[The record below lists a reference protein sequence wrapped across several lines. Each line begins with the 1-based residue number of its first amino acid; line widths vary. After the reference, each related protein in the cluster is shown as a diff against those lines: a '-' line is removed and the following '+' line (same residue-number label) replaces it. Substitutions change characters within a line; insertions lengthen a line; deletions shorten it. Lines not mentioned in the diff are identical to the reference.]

1 MSIPL
6 TIDIKGSFFHS
17 HPPLSQLSQMV
28 VSRDFYSKCIRRVHT
43 SRLVAQGGEGREE
56 VTLGAGTL
64 SSTTPCLSQVAVS
77 HLDIPGGFHDLTVLV
92 REIHHLGGRKLMD
105 VSRPTRKLAARP
117 IHPPTHHR
125 LSPYLPFS
133 IGIFS
138 TYTVL
143 V

>member
-1 MSIPL
+1 
-6 TIDIKGSFFHS
+6 
-17 HPPLSQLSQMV
+17 MV

-56 VTLGAGTL
+56 VTLGVGTL

-105 VSRPTRKLAARP
+105 VSRPTGKLAART
-117 IHPPTHHR
+117 IQDTHAP
-125 LSPYLPFS
+125 SMIASSAAS
-133 IGIFS
+133 IGVSLRIW
-138 TYTVL
+138 Y
-143 V
+143 